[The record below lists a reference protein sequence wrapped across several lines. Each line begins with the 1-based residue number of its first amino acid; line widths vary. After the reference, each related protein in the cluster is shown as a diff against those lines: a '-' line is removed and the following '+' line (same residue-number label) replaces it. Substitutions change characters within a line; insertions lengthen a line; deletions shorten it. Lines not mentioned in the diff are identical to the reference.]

1 MMFAEARE
9 EYRAYDHFHFAD
21 ARENGYA
28 PDAFAEQV
36 DVERHSGAANYL
48 FVDGRVDGLDWSRGA
63 KAKLTHQRSR
73 FVHPAEARKVEVA
86 RR

>member
-1 MMFAEARE
+1 MFGEARD

-21 ARENGYA
+21 TRDNGYG

-48 FVDGRVDGLDWSRGA
+48 FVDGRVEELPWSSAA
-63 KAKLTHQRSR
+63 KAKLVSKGSR
-73 FVHPAEARKVEVA
+73 FVRPDGAASDMEMARK
-86 RR
+86 